1 MRICLVSET
10 WSPDINGV
18 AHTLSHIS
26 RELAA
31 RNITLQLVRPRP
43 DDGSQ
48 AEEIT
53 DELQVKGVHLP
64 GYQVVKLGLPAGST
78 LRRLWQT
85 RRPDVVYIATEGP
98 LGWSALRQARR
109 LGLPVASGFHTNF
122 DHYVGDYGL
131 GWLKGTVSAVL
142 RHFHNRTDATLV
154 PTASQAR
161 MLTAQGFANV
171 KVMSRGIDARHFSPG
186 KRDPAL
192 RRSWGAG
199 EHQPVA
205 LHVGRLASEKNLDL
219 LVDSVQAMQR
229 AQPDLI
235 TVLVGDGPLRESLQ
249 RRLPDAIFTGFVN
262 RETLARHYASADLFV
277 FPSCSETYG
286 NVVAEAMAS
295 GLGVVAFDH
304 AAASELIVSGRQGLT
319 APVGDNDTFIEHATT
334 LCQHPARYGQL
345 GRQARARV
353 ADQSWDRIADDF
365 LHILRSL
372 QEISDDA
379 THACRL

>member
-18 AHTLSHIS
+18 AHTLGHIS
-26 RELAA
+26 RELKT

-48 AEEIT
+48 AEGIA
-53 DELQVKGVHLP
+53 DELQVKGFHLP
-64 GYQVVKLGLPAGST
+64 GYQAVKLGLPAGRA
-78 LRRLWQT
+78 LQRLWQT
-85 RRPDVVYIATEGP
+85 RRPDAVYIATEGP

-122 DHYVGDYGL
+122 DHYAGDYGL
-131 GWLKGTVSAVL
+131 GWLKGTVTAVL
-142 RHFHNRTDATLV
+142 RHFHNRTGATLV
-154 PTASQAR
+154 PTATQAEA
-161 MLTAQGFANV
+161 LTAQGFANV
-171 KVMSRGIDARHFSPG
+171 KVMSRGIDARHFSPT

-192 RRSWGAG
+192 RQAWGAG

-219 LVDSVQAMQR
+219 LVDSVQAMQQM
-229 AQPDLI
+229 QPDLI

-249 RRLPDAIFTGFVN
+249 RRLPNAIFTGFVN
-262 RETLARHYASADLFV
+262 RETLARHYASADLFI

-295 GLGVVAFDH
+295 SLGVVAFDH
-304 AAASELIVSGRQGLT
+304 AAASELITSGQQGLT
-319 APVGDNDTFIEHATT
+319 ARVGDDEGFIEHAVS

-353 ADQSWDRIADDF
+353 AANGWDRIADDF
-365 LHILRSL
+365 LRILRSL
-372 QEISDDA
+372 QEMSDDA
-379 THACRL
+379 SHACRF